1 MYNFSFLYCLCFWAM
16 SYSELI
22 GQISFLGMPKSL
34 SMHKIRT
41 KLVDL
46 GLVCFAGGAV
56 SL

>member
-1 MYNFSFLYCLCFWAM
+1 MFWAM
-16 SYSELI
+16 SYSELV

-34 SMHKIRT
+34 SMHNIRT